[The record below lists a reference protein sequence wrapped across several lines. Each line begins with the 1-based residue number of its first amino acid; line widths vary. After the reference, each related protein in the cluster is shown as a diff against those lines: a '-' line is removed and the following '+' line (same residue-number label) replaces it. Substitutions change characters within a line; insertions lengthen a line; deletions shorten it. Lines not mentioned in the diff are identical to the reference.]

1 MNGTHLTL
9 GLVGA
14 LAAAGALSRRG
25 SRAARARDLFT
36 DADSIQEWGYDPQP
50 YTPIAQ
56 RDPTRQRWPGKFLP
70 PTGSLNLAAV
80 QRLRAALRASSGSA
94 NVIDEPK
101 PRASRKKVAPQDAA
115 VAEMLR
121 LDPKD
126 VPDELLVA
134 VLLMGAVK
142 GDPVKVARETLDELG
157 GNLQR
162 VLRAQAFDARGL
174 EPLSRARM
182 VATRELVRRANL
194 RGVLAGDG
202 PVLDSPDK
210 VYDVARALS
219 TGARERLTAMYLN
232 NKNRVLGTRE
242 VSLGTH
248 RYVLADPVQ
257 VFRPAVEMN
266 ARSVILVHNHPSGDA
281 SPSGP
286 DYEVTRA
293 MVSAG
298 KVLQIAFLDHV
309 IVTPTSQYSF
319 KANGSIY

>member
-1 MNGTHLTL
+1 
-9 GLVGA
+9 
-14 LAAAGALSRRG
+14 
-25 SRAARARDLFT
+25 
-36 DADSIQEWGYDPQP
+36 
-50 YTPIAQ
+50 
-56 RDPTRQRWPGKFLP
+56 
-70 PTGSLNLAAV
+70 
-80 QRLRAALRASSGSA
+80 
-94 NVIDEPK
+94 
-101 PRASRKKVAPQDAA
+101 
-115 VAEMLR
+115 
-121 LDPKD
+121 
-126 VPDELLVA
+126 
-134 VLLMGAVK
+134 MGAVK

-219 TGARERLTAMYLN
+219 TGVRERLTAMYLDN
-232 NKNRVLGTRE
+232 RNRVMGTRE

-319 KANGSIY
+319 KAGGSIP

>member
-9 GLVGA
+9 GLAGL
-14 LAAAGALSRRG
+14 LAAAS
-25 SRAARARDLFT
+25 
-36 DADSIQEWGYDPQP
+36 
-50 YTPIAQ
+50 
-56 RDPTRQRWPGKFLP
+56 FLP

-80 QRLRAALRASSGSA
+80 QRLRAALKATSGSA
-94 NVIDEPK
+94 NQSKPK
-101 PRASRKKVAPQDAA
+101 ASRKKAAPQDAA

-194 RGVLAGDG
+194 RGVLAGEG
-202 PVLDSPDK
+202 PVLDSPSR

-219 TGARERLTAMYLN
+219 TGSRERLTAMYLDSS
-232 NKNRVLGTRE
+232 NRVLGTRE
-242 VSLGTH
+242 VSVGSH
-248 RYVLADPVQ
+248 RYTLADPVQ
-257 VFRPAVEMN
+257 VFRPAVEMS
-266 ARSVILVHNHPSGDA
+266 ARAVILVHNHPSGNATRSRED
-281 SPSGP
+281 
-286 DYEVTRA
+286 EQVTRT
-293 MVSAG
+293 MVDAG
-298 KVLQIAFLDHV
+298 KVLQLPLLDHV
-309 IVTPTSQYSF
+309 IVTPTDQFSF
-319 KANGSIY
+319 REYGLI